1 MTNFPL
7 QGLRVLD
14 FGQGVA
20 GPYCAQLLGDHGADV
35 IKIEPPRGDWCRT
48 LGAQA
53 ASGFTGAFI
62 SVNRNKRALCLD
74 LKHAEAV
81 RIARILALKADV
93 VLESFRPGVMER
105 LGLGYEALRK
115 ENPKLVYCDV
125 TGFGASGPNI
135 DLPATDSTMQAYG
148 GLMSINGELDGEPL
162 RVGNVVSDMLAGM
175 NAFSGVLL
183 ALLSRGASGVGRR
196 TSVSLLDSIVAFQA
210 PTISEYLVTGKAPR
224 RVGNQ
229 HPLSAAAGV
238 YRTSNGAISF
248 TVMERKWTRF
258 CSGLALDRLI
268 DDPRFSTGGARQNN
282 RDALREVLVPMF
294 LAKSTEEWLAI
305 LRGMDLNCAPI
316 NAYPAL
322 LEDPQV
328 VHNGLLQ
335 SISHAGEPNLPTLRN
350 PVRLEDEPARL
361 ARPPRKGEHSN
372 DILARELGFSAGE
385 IEALNASGAA
395 YQADGATS

>member
-1 MTNFPL
+1 MSSLPL

-20 GPYCAQLLGDHGADV
+20 GPYCSQLLGDHGAEV

-48 LGAQA
+48 LGAEA
-53 ASGFTGAFI
+53 PSGFTGAFI
-62 SVNRNKRALCLD
+62 SVNRNKRGLCLD
-74 LKHAEAV
+74 LKHEQAV
-81 RIARILALKADV
+81 RIAHELAIKADV

-105 LGLGYEALRK
+105 LGLGYEAIRA

-125 TGFGASGPNI
+125 TGFGSSGPNV

-183 ALLSRGASGVGRR
+183 ALLSRGVAGKGRR
-196 TSVSLLDSIVAFQA
+196 VSVSLLDSIVAFQA
-210 PTISEYLVTGKAPR
+210 PTISEYLVTAKPPR

-238 YRTSNGAISF
+238 YRTRDGAISF
-248 TVMERKWTRF
+248 TVMERKWERF
-258 CSGLALDRLI
+258 CAGLGLDGLAGDS
-268 DDPRFSTGGARQNN
+268 RFATGGARM
-282 RDALREVLVPMF
+282 RHREALREVLVPMF
-294 LAKSTEEWLAI
+294 LAKSTGEWLSI

-316 NAYPAL
+316 NEYPEL
-322 LEDPQV
+322 LKDPQV
-328 VHNGLLQ
+328 VHNGLL
-335 SISHAGEPNLPTLRN
+335 AAFAEGGLPTLRT
-350 PVRLEDEPARL
+350 PVRLEGEAPRL
-361 ARPPRKGEHSN
+361 GAPPRKGEHSN
-372 DILARELGFSAGE
+372 QILEQDLGYDTARIAQ
-385 IEALNASGAA
+385 LNGSGAVH
-395 YQADGATS
+395 QAPGVSS